1 MQIKLAVP
9 RDFRF
14 YQTLQ
19 DTTRQP
25 FGLTECL
32 VGETYYTLIDEH
44 LIAIVHHNDK
54 SHLFVK
60 FSADLDTAALT
71 DNLINRFGLKQDLDG
86 FYHQLSGDPLF
97 DIIIEPLKGLRIF
110 QKASP
115 FEALV
120 AAIVDQQLNLKFAET
135 LITRLIKIFGKRHIF
150 DDIILYEF
158 PTAETLAQQDDLVL
172 RPFQFTNNK
181 SRYIIRLARDI
192 ANGNIVPEDWN
203 NLDDA
208 ELLKNLISIYG
219 VGPWTAEYS
228 ALVGFNRLNMLP
240 TADIGL
246 LNALQKVYQL
256 EERPSAKKVREIAR
270 KWEPYRGM
278 VTFYLWYAYEQGLLG
293 NQ

>member
-1 MQIKLAVP
+1 MQVKLAVP
-9 RDFRF
+9 MDFRF

-32 VGETYYTLIDEH
+32 VGETYYTLIDEN
-44 LIAIVHHNDK
+44 LIAIEYDNDK
-54 SHLFVK
+54 SQLFVD
-60 FSADLDTAALT
+60 FHADLNTSVLT

-135 LITRLIKIFGKRHIF
+135 LKTRLIKNFGKRYIF

-181 SRYIIRLARDI
+181 SRYIIRLARDV
-192 ANGNIVPEDWN
+192 ANGDIVLEDWN
-203 NLDDA
+203 NLDDT
-208 ELLKNLISIYG
+208 ELLENLISIYG
-219 VGPWTAEYS
+219 VGPWTAEYT

-246 LNALQKVYQL
+246 LNAMQKVYQL
-256 EERPSAKKVREIAR
+256 EERPSAKMVREIAR
-270 KWEPYRGM
+270 KWEPYRGL
-278 VTFYLWYAYEQGLLG
+278 VTFYLWYAYEQGILG
-293 NQ
+293 NH

>member
-1 MQIKLAVP
+1 
-9 RDFRF
+9 
-14 YQTLQ
+14 
-19 DTTRQP
+19 
-25 FGLTECL
+25 
-32 VGETYYTLIDEH
+32 
-44 LIAIVHHNDK
+44 
-54 SHLFVK
+54 LFVK
-60 FSADLDTAALT
+60 FSADLDTAAFT

-86 FYHQLSGDPLF
+86 FYHQLSDDPLF
-97 DIIIEPLKGLRIF
+97 DIIIKPLKGLRIF
-110 QKASP
+110 QKTSP
-115 FEALV
+115 FESLV
-120 AAIVDQQLNLKFAET
+120 AAIVDQQLNLTFAET
-135 LITRLIKIFGKRHIF
+135 LKSRLIKNFGKRHIF

-208 ELLKNLISIYG
+208 ELLENLISIHG

>member
-44 LIAIVHHNDK
+44 IIAIVHHNDK
-54 SHLFVK
+54 SQLFVK

-86 FYHQLSGDPLF
+86 FYHQLSDDPLF
-97 DIIIEPLKGLRIF
+97 DIIIKPLKGLRIF
-110 QKASP
+110 QKTSP

-120 AAIVDQQLNLKFAET
+120 AAIVDQQLNLTFAET
-135 LITRLIKIFGKRHIF
+135 LKTRLIKNFGKRHIF

-158 PTAETLAQQDDLVL
+158 PNAETLAQQDDLVL

-208 ELLKNLISIYG
+208 ELLENLISIHG